1 MAKSLISIGST
12 SNDGTGDTLR
22 AGAEKINSNFDE
34 IYSTFGNG
42 TSLSSSVSN
51 AATSSYASVAGIAT
65 IAQGLSGA
73 PNITAGIVTTSGNLN
88 VVGIVTSSGATIYN
102 TTTLT
107 SVSISGVTTFS
118 GAANFN
124 STTNFSN
131 ITNFTNTG
139 NNINQSAGTA
149 AINRLVVSGVT
160 TSGVGNTATLGTN
173 STMQFFLQND
183 TTLRV
188 AVRGSDGVTRYGT
201 ISLA

>member
-22 AGAEKINSNFDE
+22 AGAEKINANFDE

-42 TSLSSSVSN
+42 TTLSTTVANASS
-51 AATSSYASVAGIAT
+51 SSYASVAGIAT

-88 VVGIVTSSGATIYN
+88 VVGIITSSGAIIYN
-102 TTTLT
+102 TTTL
-107 SVSISGVTTFS
+107 SNVVISGVNTHS
-118 GAANFN
+118 GV
-124 STTNFSN
+124 S
-131 ITNFTNTG
+131 NFTNT
-139 NNINQSAGTA
+139 INQSAGTA

-201 ISLA
+201 ISLS

>member
-22 AGAEKINSNFDE
+22 AGAEKINANFDE

-42 TSLSSSVSN
+42 TTLSTTVANASS
-51 AATSSYASVAGIAT
+51 SSYASVAGIAT
-65 IAQGLSGA
+65 IAQGLSGV

-88 VVGIVTSSGATIYN
+88 VVGIITSSGATIYN
-102 TTTLT
+102 TTTL
-107 SVSISGVTTFS
+107 SNVVISGVNTHSGVSNFTTTVNFS
-118 GAANFN
+118 GTAN
-124 STTNFSN
+124 S
-131 ITNFTNTG
+131 
-139 NNINQSAGTA
+139 INQSAGTA

-201 ISLA
+201 IALA

>member
-22 AGAEKINSNFDE
+22 AGAEKINANFDE

-107 SVSISGVTTFS
+107 SVSVSGVTTFS
-118 GAANFN
+118 G
-124 STTNFSN
+124 S
-131 ITNFTNTG
+131 G

-149 AINRLVVSGVT
+149 AINRLVVSGIT

>member
-22 AGAEKINSNFDE
+22 AGAEKINANFDE

-42 TSLSSSVSN
+42 TSLSSSVAN
-51 AATSSYASVAGIAT
+51 ATTSSYASVAGIAT
-65 IAQGLSGA
+65 IAQALSGV

-88 VVGIVTSSGATIYN
+88 VVGIVTSSGATIYS
-102 TTTLT
+102 TTSLSAVT
-107 SVSISGVTTFS
+107 ISGVTTFS
-118 GAANFN
+118 G
-124 STTNFSN
+124 SN
-131 ITNFTNTG
+131 
-139 NNINQSAGTA
+139 NNIIQSTGTA
-149 AINRLVVSGVT
+149 LLNNVVVSGVT
-160 TSGVGNTATLGTN
+160 TAGIAVTSILATN
-173 STMQFFLQND
+173 STMSFFLQNN

>member
-22 AGAEKINSNFDE
+22 AGAEKINANFDE

-42 TSLSSSVSN
+42 TSLSSSVV
-51 AATSSYASVAGIAT
+51 TSSYASVAGIAT
-65 IAQGLSGA
+65 IAQGLSGV

-102 TTTLT
+102 TTTLS
-107 SVSISGVTTFS
+107 SVVISGVNTHS
-118 GAANFN
+118 GV
-124 STTNFSN
+124 S
-131 ITNFTNTG
+131 NFTNT
-139 NNINQSAGTA
+139 INQSAGTA

-160 TSGVGNTATLGTN
+160 TSGVGNTAALGVN
-173 STMQFFLQND
+173 SSMQFFLQND

-201 ISLA
+201 ISLS

>member
-1 MAKSLISIGST
+1 MAKSLISVGST

-22 AGAEKINSNFDE
+22 SGAEKINANFNE

-42 TSLSSSVSN
+42 TTLSTTVAN
-51 AATSSYASVAGIAT
+51 ATSSSYASVAGIAT

-88 VVGIVTSSGATIYN
+88 VVGIITSSGATIFN
-102 TTTLT
+102 TTTLNNT
-107 SVSISGVTTFS
+107 VISGVNTHSGVSNFTTTVNFS
-118 GAANFN
+118 GTAN
-124 STTNFSN
+124 S
-131 ITNFTNTG
+131 
-139 NNINQSAGTA
+139 INQSAGTA

>member
-22 AGAEKINSNFDE
+22 VGAEKINANFDE

-42 TSLSSSVSN
+42 TTLSSTIS
-51 AATSSYASVAGIAT
+51 TSSYASVAGIST
-65 IAQGLSGA
+65 VAQGLSGA

-102 TTTLT
+102 TTTL
-107 SVSISGVTTFS
+107 SNVVISGVNTHS
-118 GAANFN
+118 GV
-124 STTNFSN
+124 S
-131 ITNFTNTG
+131 NFTTTVNFTG
-139 NNINQSAGTA
+139 TNNNINQSAGTA
-149 AINRLVVSGVT
+149 LLNNVVVSGVT
-160 TSGVGNTATLGTN
+160 TAGIAATSTLATN
-173 STMQFFLQND
+173 STMSFFLQNN

-201 ISLA
+201 IALA